1 MTMTNDIQIISG
13 LYHRYVGR
21 EPLIDD
27 TNAIVMESFRNQ
39 LTPTLEQD
47 MVDFLDRYGFIGQR
61 IASRYDTQYTFRQ
74 SWILLVYYFVKFHP
88 NRLKES
94 WPLTMRELE
103 TVFSDMGMA
112 F

>member
-1 MTMTNDIQIISG
+1 MTNDTLIISK

-27 TNAIVMESFRNQ
+27 TNTVVMEAFRNQ

-47 MVDFLDRYGFIGQR
+47 IVVFMDRYGFIGQR
-61 IASRYDTQYTFRQ
+61 IAGRYDTQRIFRQ
-74 SWILLVYYFVKFHP
+74 SWILLVYYLVKLHP

-94 WPLTMRELE
+94 WPLAMQELE
-103 TVFSDMGMA
+103 IVFSDMGMA